1 MKKTMIIFVIF
12 FNILFICSCTKPEVA
27 PTDTTAINPVSS
39 VSPTSEPKSEHYIT
53 GEFEKFT
60 FEELVLDSNAAV
72 LGEYVEMIDYDPEP
86 YVEYR
91 FLVKD
96 CLYGDVTDKEI
107 FLYELKADLYSDDG
121 TFSYKSGK
129 DIYSKG
135 NDYMLV
141 TERYQSIMYDHDRY
155 LLAADIILNE
165 TEGKYVM
172 FSEPIVIPEG
182 KDLKEYI
189 LSIYNSVPHK
199 KESPKSDKVYADSRE
214 EMIGESDYVGIVD
227 ILSLTKE
234 KMNDNSNIYTCKA
247 SSLSKGYKL
256 NTYEDGTFLLS
267 LMKGMVEP
275 GNTYEIGFDSIEEG
289 GLIYIQ
295 STKNSIFPVN

>member
-1 MKKTMIIFVIF
+1 MKKSTAILIIF
-12 FNILFICSCTKPEVA
+12 FNILFICSCSKTDVSKTAVSN
-27 PTDTTAINPVSS
+27 TDTTIMNPI
-39 VSPTSEPKSEHYIT
+39 SPTGEPKSGTYVS
-53 GEFEKFT
+53 GEFEKYSFKD
-60 FEELVLDSNAAV
+60 LILSSNVAL
-72 LGEYVEMIDYDPEP
+72 LGEYTEMIDHDS
-86 YVEYR
+86 YVEYK

-107 FLYELKADLYSDDG
+107 FLYAIKANLYSDDD
-121 TFSYKSGK
+121 TCSYVSGE
-129 DIYSKG
+129 DIYKKG
-135 NDYMLV
+135 DNYFLI
-141 TERYQSIMYDHDRY
+141 TERHQSIMYDHDRY

-189 LSIYNSVPHK
+189 LSIYNSVPHE
-199 KESPKSDKVYADSRE
+199 KEPPKNERVYVDSHE
-214 EMIGESDYVGIVD
+214 EMMEESDFVGIIDV
-227 ILSLTKE
+227 ISLTKE

-247 SSLSKGYKL
+247 SSLSKGDKL
-256 NTYEDGTFLLS
+256 YTYEDGTFLLS
-267 LMKGMVEP
+267 LMKGLVEP

-295 STKNSIFPVN
+295 STKNSVFAL

>member
-1 MKKTMIIFVIF
+1 MKNTLTLLILF
-12 FNILFICSCTKPEVA
+12 FCFLFICSCTNSEVVK
-27 PTDTTAINPVSS
+27 TDTTTINPTPSI
-39 VSPTSEPKSEHYIT
+39 SPTGEPKSGRIIT
-53 GEFEKFT
+53 VEFEKFS

-72 LGEYVEMIDYDPEP
+72 LGEYVEMIDHDY
-86 YVEYR
+86 YVEYK

-107 FLYELKADLYSDDG
+107 FLYEIKASRHSDDG
-121 TFSYKSGK
+121 TYSYKSGEDTYK
-129 DIYSKG
+129 KG

-141 TERYQSIMYDHDRY
+141 TERFQSIMYDHDRY

-199 KESPKSDKVYADSRE
+199 KEPPKSDKVYADSRE
-214 EMIGESDYVGIVD
+214 EMMEESDFVGIVD

-247 SSLSKGYKL
+247 SSLSKGDKL
-256 NTYEDGTFLLS
+256 YTYEDGTFLLS

-295 STKNSIFPVN
+295 STKNSVFPVQ